1 MIHIRPTLP
10 AVLLLLSTACAGG
23 DDDRSSASDSAAVVL
38 PSVEEAAM
46 GEAHDPSQAA
56 DTTLTLRHDGVG
68 PLRVG
73 MTARE
78 AEAALGHF
86 RLIPFNPG
94 APADSMAC
102 GYAESVRL
110 PAGVKVMME
119 GARVVRVDVV
129 SGGVATAEG
138 ARIGD
143 TEARVQQLYPGR
155 VTVQPHKYTDGH
167 YLVVR
172 PAEASDTTHLIVF
185 ETDGQVV
192 LRYRGGKKPQV
203 EYVESCA

>member
-1 MIHIRPTLP
+1 MIPIRPT
-10 AVLLLLSTACAGG
+10 VVSGLLVLSTACGGGG
-23 DDDRSSASDSAAVVL
+23 DGRPAASDSAAAAL

-78 AEAALGHF
+78 AEGALGHF
-86 RLIPFNPG
+86 RLIRVDPA

-102 GYAESVRL
+102 GYGMSVRL
-110 PAGVKVMME
+110 PAGVRVMME
-119 GARVVRVDVV
+119 GARVVRVQVD
-129 SGGVATAEG
+129 SGTVATAEG

-143 TEARVQQLYPGR
+143 TEARIQQLYPGR
-155 VTVQPHKYTDGH
+155 VTVQPHKYTNGH

-172 PAEASDTTHLIVF
+172 PAEPSDTTHLIIF
-185 ETDGQVV
+185 EMDGRVV
-192 LRYRGGKKPQV
+192 QRFRGGRKPQV
-203 EYVESCA
+203 EYVEGCS